1 MLRFGIAHLRNGFRV
16 RTVTTITDKGDAVVS
31 REARIL
37 DALGAE
43 GSVLVADLARDLG
56 VSEVTIRKD
65 LDALERRQLLR
76 RTRGGAVLP
85 ERGDEGAFQDRMRRE
100 SAAKRA
106 IAAEAARL
114 VVDGDV
120 IALDTSSTAHH
131 LALELLHRHGLVVI
145 TQSLPTAMV
154 LLERSD
160 ARVVMP
166 GGTLRRES
174 AGLVGPITDAL
185 VGRGRID
192 KAFVGVVGLS
202 PERGLLE
209 LATDE
214 TVSKQALVAAS
225 DAVHGLFDSTKTR
238 GFALHSF
245 ARADQVTSL
254 ITDANASDDFVE
266 QWKAVGVPVTRVP
279 LPGPETTGTAS
290 VPARAG
296 TASRRLTQKEHR

>member
-1 MLRFGIAHLRNGFRV
+1 M
-16 RTVTTITDKGDAVVS
+16 RTVTNITDKGDAVVS
-31 REARIL
+31 REASIL
-37 DALGAE
+37 DALGAA
-43 GSVLVADLARDLG
+43 GSVLVAELARDLG

-65 LDALERRQLLR
+65 LDALEQRQLLR
-76 RTRGGAVLP
+76 RTRGGAVAP
-85 ERGDEGAFQDRMRRE
+85 DRGEEGAFRDRLHRE

-106 IAAEAARL
+106 IAAQAAEL
-114 VVDGDV
+114 VADGDV

-131 LALELLHRHGLVVI
+131 LALELLHRQGLVVI

-160 ARVVMP
+160 ARVIMP

-174 AGLVGPITDAL
+174 SGLVGPITDAL

-214 TVSKQALVAAS
+214 AVSKQALVAAS
-225 DAVHGLFDSTKTR
+225 DAVHGLFDASKTR

-245 ARADQVTSL
+245 ARPDQVTSL
-254 ITDANASDDFVE
+254 ITDARASDDFVE
-266 QWKAVGVPVTRVP
+266 QWEAVGVPVTRVP
-279 LPGPETTGTAS
+279 MPDTQTTGTAP
-290 VPARAG
+290 VQARTG
-296 TASRRLTQKEHR
+296 TTRRPTQKEHR

>member
-1 MLRFGIAHLRNGFRV
+1 M
-16 RTVTTITDKGDAVVS
+16 RTVASITDKGDAVVS
-31 REARIL
+31 REASIL
-37 DALGAE
+37 DTLGAE

-85 ERGDEGAFQDRMRRE
+85 DRGDEGAFRDRMHRE
-100 SAAKRA
+100 SAAKLA
-106 IAAEAARL
+106 IAAEAAKL
-114 VVDGDV
+114 VADGDV

-131 LALELLHRHGLVVI
+131 LALELLHRQSLVVI

-160 ARVVMP
+160 ARVIMP

-174 AGLVGPITDAL
+174 SGLVGPITDAL

-214 TVSKQALVAAS
+214 AVSKQALVAAS

-254 ITDANASDDFVE
+254 ITDVQASDDFVGDWE
-266 QWKAVGVPVTRVP
+266 AVGVPVTRVP
-279 LPGPETTGTAS
+279 IPGGTTTGTAP
-290 VPARAG
+290 VQARTG
-296 TASRRLTQKEHR
+296 TTRRPTQKEHR